1 MIDYY
6 YNDVFIRN
14 NELVFYIFIGV
25 MLLIMLITLIL
36 VIKEA
41 GGKRVNK

>member
-36 VIKEA
+36 VIKEV